1 MNIKKGQ
8 IMWLSKYALSRGIY
22 SVEASGPL
30 IEDKY
35 VSVKESYNLHILGKE
50 IHTSS
55 SDAIKAAEAARIEKI
70 ASLRKK
76 INRLEQMTFD
86 EAP

>member
-1 MNIKKGQ
+1 MNIKEGQ

-22 SVEASGPL
+22 SVEALGPL

-35 VSVKESYNLHILGKE
+35 VGVKGSYNLYILGKE
-50 IHTSS
+50 IHTCS
-55 SDAIKAAEAARIEKI
+55 SDAAKAAEAARIEKI

-76 INRLEQMTFD
+76 ITRLEQMTFD
-86 EAP
+86 AAP